1 MKRDNPLQNKSFE
14 LAILIV
20 RISDE
25 LKSQHK
31 AYELATQLI
40 RSGMS
45 VSAMIRE
52 AEHAESQKDFLHKL
66 SIALKEVNECRYW
79 MELTIAVSYM
89 NEDRLKPAMDL
100 SEEVLK
106 MLISSVK
113 TTKEKLNKIN
123 KPA

>member
-25 LKSQHK
+25 LKSQQK
-31 AYELATQLI
+31 AYELASQLI
-40 RSGMS
+40 RSGTS